1 MRDSQ
6 KISQIEETKD
16 RMQLSANADIDDG
29 LRNALIGDDGILKP
43 GAMPKLDGVS
53 APACKQLLDAV
64 SKAITKLCFL
74 HVTYEN
80 SSSHQVFLFK
90 RSDINDINDIPLCT
104 SGESPIVL
112 NGIPETSFLLLLLIA
127 GDQS

>member
-29 LRNALIGDDGILKP
+29 LRNALIGEAGILKP
-43 GAMPKLDGVS
+43 GAMPKQDGVS

-64 SKAITKLCFL
+64 SKAINNLCFL
-74 HVTYEN
+74 HVILKHG
-80 SSSHQVFLFK
+80 SSHQVVFFQTK
-90 RSDINDINDIPLCT
+90 
-104 SGESPIVL
+104 
-112 NGIPETSFLLLLLIA
+112 
-127 GDQS
+127 

>member
-74 HVTYEN
+74 QFLHVTYEN
-80 SSSHQVFLFK
+80 GSSHQVFLFK
-90 RSDINDINDIPLCT
+90 RSDISDIPLCT

-127 GDQS
+127 GGQS